1 MGDSKYHRHE
11 KMYERQLD
19 TTARNIAKSFGY
31 RSVPWLGLTYV
42 ILILQMLLSML
53 TQFQRKDFVTMTVCT
68 VGFYFLFSPEFI
80 QRRHFRA
87 LVGLAVFSLA

>member
-1 MGDSKYHRHE
+1 
-11 KMYERQLD
+11 MYERQLD